1 MKKRTKK
8 TAASD
13 RNPIEVSISI
23 KRFVDVLTTLA
34 GRTCRG
40 TEYAMKLKRK
50 DPRAFIRGDIIYV
63 RPPGGVI
70 RFSINSVPGD
80 KERYYPAGITFLRE
94 GEPYGNNML
103 RLGML
108 NFPQSRTHADGQTLS
123 IFDSYKDDAPR
134 VRYKFSVI
142 VQRGSDGS
150 IGIVDPGIDHEGD
163 Q

>member
-1 MKKRTKK
+1 MKTRTQKS
-8 TAASD
+8 AASAKD
-13 RNPIEVSISI
+13 PIEVSISLR
-23 KRFVDVLTTLA
+23 RFVDVLTTVA

-50 DPRAFIRGDIIYV
+50 DPRAYIRGDIIYV

-70 RFSINSVPGD
+70 RFTINSVAGD
-80 KERYYPAGITFLRE
+80 KDLYYPTGITFLRE

-108 NFPQSRTHADGQTLS
+108 NFPQSRIRADGHTLS

-134 VRYKFSVI
+134 VRYKFSVM